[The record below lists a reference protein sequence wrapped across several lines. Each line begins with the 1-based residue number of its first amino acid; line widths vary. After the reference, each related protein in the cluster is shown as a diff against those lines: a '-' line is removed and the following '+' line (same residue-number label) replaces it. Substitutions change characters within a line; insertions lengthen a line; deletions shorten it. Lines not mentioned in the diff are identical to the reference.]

1 MKTHV
6 LVIADQETDNS
17 IALRKASEFISD
29 SDTRVTVL
37 AFIDT
42 SGVSEIAV
50 SHNERVAALQGAVA
64 EILSGRNKSAID
76 IVSTPDIAAYCASF
90 CRDQDVSLVV
100 KTGHRSES
108 LVYTPLDWQLIRKL
122 PCPIIIAVGHELSQD
137 RKLLV
142 ALDVHSNNPAQ
153 RELDKKVLNWAGQWA
168 DANDFSLYIA
178 SCIEAPEPLTSSD
191 SELLM
196 DLESK
201 LRPRIEPLI
210 RDLLTELSLSS
221 KGVLISAGSPDVVL
235 RRLAEE
241 LDADLVVMGYTARHG
256 LGNLLIGHTAEKVM
270 HRLDRNLAVVQ
281 SHTEDENLKN
291 QTS

>member
-1 MKTHV
+1 MKSHV

-29 SDTRVTVL
+29 SGLQVTVL

-42 SGVSEIAV
+42 SGVSEIDI
-50 SHNERVAALQGAVA
+50 SHNERLSALAKAAEEVLG
-64 EILSGRNKSAID
+64 GRVETAID

-90 CRDQDVSLVV
+90 CQNHDVDLVV

-108 LVYTPLDWQLIRKL
+108 LVYTPLDWQLIRQL
-122 PCPIIIAVGHELSQD
+122 PCPIIVAVDHDLSQD

-153 RELDKKVLNWAGQWA
+153 RELDKKVLSWAGQWA
-168 DANDFSLYIA
+168 SSNDFSLYVA
-178 SCIEAPEPLTSSD
+178 SCIEAPDPLTSTD
-191 SELLM
+191 FELLV

-201 LRPRIEPLI
+201 MRPRIEPVV
-210 RDLLTELSLSS
+210 RDLLNELNLSS
-221 KGVLISAGSPDVVL
+221 KGILISAGSPDVVL

-281 SHTEDENLKN
+281 SHAEDEAVK
-291 QTS
+291 